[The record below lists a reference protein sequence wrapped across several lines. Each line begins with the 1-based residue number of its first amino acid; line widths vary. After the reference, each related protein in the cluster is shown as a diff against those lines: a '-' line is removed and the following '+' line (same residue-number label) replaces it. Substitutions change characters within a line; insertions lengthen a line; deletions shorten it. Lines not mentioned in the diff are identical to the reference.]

1 MTALEPVADGLR
13 VLALRTPT
21 LLPATHT
28 NCYVVG
34 RVGLTVVEPASPWPD
49 EQGRLIEALEADGG
63 RVERIVLTHHHPDH
77 VGGALALR
85 DALAARG
92 RPVPI
97 VAHAVTRDLLAG
109 ELTVDELVADGD
121 VLRCGGVDLHVL
133 HTPGHAPG
141 HVVLHDRTSGALIAG
156 DMVAGV
162 GTILIDPFEGDLG
175 HYLDSLERMRG
186 LESSVLLPAHGDPL
200 RATDAVLGFYVAHRH
215 QRTAQV
221 REALVQLGASDAMDV
236 ARQVYGR
243 ELPEAALPIA
253 ALQVTAHLL
262 WLARH
267 GGVAGDVGGV
277 WRLV

>member
-1 MTALEPVADGLR
+1 MTALEPLADGIR

-34 RVGLTVVEPASPWPD
+34 RTGLTVIEPASPWPD
-49 EQGRLIEALEADGG
+49 EQDRLVEALEADGA
-63 RVERIVLTHHHPDH
+63 RVERILLTHHHPDH

-92 RPVPI
+92 HAAPI
-97 VAHAVTRDLLAG
+97 VAHATTRDLLVG
-109 ELTVDELVADGD
+109 SVVVDEVISDGD
-121 VLRCGGVDLHVL
+121 VLRCGGVGLHTL

-141 HVVLHDRTSGALIAG
+141 HVVLHDRASGAVVAG

-186 LESSVLLPAHGDPL
+186 LGASLLLPAHGD
-200 RATDAVLGFYVAHRH
+200 AIVHADAMLGFYIAHRH
-215 QRTAQV
+215 QRSTQIQ
-221 REALVQLGASDAMDV
+221 EALRTLGEVDALAI
-236 ARQVYGR
+236 ARQVYGA
-243 ELPEAALPIA
+243 ELPEAALPLASI
-253 ALQVTAHLL
+253 QVTAHLL
-262 WLARH
+262 WLAKYGRA
-267 GGVAGDVGGV
+267 GGQVGGL
-277 WRLV
+277 WRAA